1 MVITTP
7 HTVTMRT
14 ENRVSCSYAT
24 LLLVERYD
32 HEKGKPLPNQ
42 RALGFCFL
50 FFCGLDTFVCREIWT
65 SLKRTEAL
73 TCATT
78 YSALLAA
85 ESVGWDT
92 AGAMWSSS
100 CTYIRTY
107 GRGFFFF
114 SAYMCV
120 RNCLCC
126 VIRDLIDCVNLHKCA
141 CCMYVCVCIVDIFP

>member
-7 HTVTMRT
+7 HTVTTRT
-14 ENRVSCSYAT
+14 ESRVSCSYAT

-50 FFCGLDTFVCREIWT
+50 CGLDTFVCREIWT

-100 CTYIRTY
+100 CTYIRA
-107 GRGFFFF
+107 RLFFFF
-114 SAYMCV
+114 PHTCV
-120 RNCLCC
+120 S
-126 VIRDLIDCVNLHKCA
+126 VI
-141 CCMYVCVCIVDIFP
+141 VCVVSSGI